1 MVCTTALWAGIPLDV
16 VSLFMSLIQTL
27 IAVMDFVNIGEGF
40 SLANILTV
48 VSGTHGVV
56 RKWWEVH
63 TVTSAE

>member
-1 MVCTTALWAGIPLDV
+1 MVCTTALWAGIPVDV
-16 VSLFMSLIQTL
+16 VSLFMTLIQTL

-40 SLANILTV
+40 SLAIILTV

>member
-1 MVCTTALWAGIPLDV
+1 MVCTTALWAGIPVDV
-16 VSLFMSLIQTL
+16 VSLFMTLIQAL

>member
-1 MVCTTALWAGIPLDV
+1 MVCTTALWAGIPVDV
-16 VSLFMSLIQTL
+16 VSLFMTLIQTL

-56 RKWWEVH
+56 RILVG
-63 TVTSAE
+63 

>member
-1 MVCTTALWAGIPLDV
+1 MT
-16 VSLFMSLIQTL
+16 LIQTL

>member
-1 MVCTTALWAGIPLDV
+1 MVCTTALWAGIPVDV
-16 VSLFMSLIQTL
+16 VSLFMTLIQTL

>member
-1 MVCTTALWAGIPLDV
+1 MVCTTALWAGIPVDV
-16 VSLFMSLIQTL
+16 VSLFMTLIQTL
-27 IAVMDFVNIGEGF
+27 IAVMDFVSIGEGF